1 MKRYRVIHTTGFKYT
16 DEVVASYNEA
26 RMLPAKDAAQV
37 VFSSRIEVKPDTTTH
52 EHVDY
57 FGTRVSNFEV
67 LEHHRELTIVSQSL
81 VEVRPAGQL
90 VSGLDWSE
98 LVGIGEHD
106 LALTDALTQTRRTEP
121 PAEVIRLAKSH
132 AKQHAPHQA
141 AIAISRAVFE
151 KMQYQSGVTG
161 VHSIAK
167 EAWAN
172 KIGVCQDYTHIVLG
186 ALRAVGIPARYVS
199 GYFHPSKEPKL
210 HEAVRGE
217 SHAWVEWFVG
227 GDVNGGWY
235 AFDPT
240 NNIEVIDR
248 HIVVGRGRD
257 YDDLPP
263 LRGVYAGD
271 VASQLI
277 VSVELIRE
285 A

>member
-26 RMLPAKDAAQV
+26 RMLPTRDSSQV
-37 VFSSRIEVKPDTTTH
+37 VFSSRLEVKPDTATH

-90 VSGLDWSE
+90 IAGLSWDHLVS
-98 LVGIGEHD
+98 VGENN
-106 LALTDALTQTRRTEP
+106 LELTDALTQTRRTEP
-121 PAEVIRLAKSH
+121 PAEVIRVAKAQ
-132 AKQHAPHQA
+132 AKQHQPHQTA
-141 AIAISRAVFE
+141 LEICRVVFD
-151 KMQYQSGVTG
+151 KMQYQAGVTG

-167 EAWAN
+167 EAWSS

-210 HEAVRGE
+210 HESVSGE

-227 GDVNGGWY
+227 GEANGGWY

-277 VSVELIRE
+277 VSVEIIRE